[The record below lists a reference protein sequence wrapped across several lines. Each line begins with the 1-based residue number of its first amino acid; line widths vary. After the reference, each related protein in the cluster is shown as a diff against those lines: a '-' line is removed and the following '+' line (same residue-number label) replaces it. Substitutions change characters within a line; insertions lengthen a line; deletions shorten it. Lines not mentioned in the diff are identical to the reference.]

1 MQKKQIDPR
10 TLIILAMFAA
20 IGAVF
25 KAFVSV
31 DLFFGGLKVSDIS
44 LMALPVMLAGVYY
57 GPLGGGMVG
66 LLAEM
71 GGFLMTPTG
80 AYNPIFSII
89 TALIGVIAGLFY
101 WKSKHTTLW
110 KVAAMVALSELV
122 CSAVLTTLTIHLFYG
137 VPIIALIPARGVG
150 ILIKIPV
157 LTGLI
162 FALAERLKP
171 VIRKHN
177 KIPGTVS

>member
-1 MQKKQIDPR
+1 MQKKQIEVR
-10 TLIILAMFAA
+10 TLIILALFAA

-44 LMALPVMLAGVYY
+44 LMALPVLLAGIYY
-57 GPLGGGMVG
+57 GPLAGGMVG
-66 LLAEM
+66 FFAELA
-71 GGFLMTPTG
+71 GFLMTPTG
-80 AYNPIFSII
+80 AYNPVFSII

-101 WKSKHTTLW
+101 RKSKQTTLW
-110 KVAAMVALSELV
+110 KTIALVTLSELI

-157 LTGLI
+157 LTALVML
-162 FALAERLKP
+162 LAERLKP
-171 VIRKHN
+171 VMRSHRKV
-177 KIPGTVS
+177 PGTV

>member
-1 MQKKQIDPR
+1 MQKKQIEVR
-10 TLIILAMFAA
+10 TLIILALFAA

-44 LMALPVMLAGVYY
+44 LMALPVLLAGIYY
-57 GPLGGGMVG
+57 GPLAGGMAG
-66 LLAEM
+66 FFAELA
-71 GGFLMTPTG
+71 GFLITPTG
-80 AYNPIFSII
+80 AYNPVFSII

-101 WKSKHTTLW
+101 RKSKQTTLW
-110 KVAAMVALSELV
+110 KTIALVTLSELI

-157 LTGLI
+157 LTALVML
-162 FALAERLKP
+162 LAERLKP
-171 VIRKHN
+171 VMRSHRKV
-177 KIPGTVS
+177 PGTV

>member
-1 MQKKQIDPR
+1 MQKKQIELR

-31 DLFFGGLKVSDIS
+31 DLFFGGLKISDIS
-44 LMALPVMLAGVYY
+44 LMALPVMLAGVYF
-57 GPLGGGMVG
+57 GPLAGGMVG

-80 AYNPIFSII
+80 AYNPIFSLIS
-89 TALIGVIAGLFY
+89 ALTGVIAGLFY
-101 WKSKHTTLW
+101 WKSKGTTLW
-110 KVAAMVALSELV
+110 KVIAMVALSEIL

-137 VPIIALIPARGVG
+137 APILALIPARGVG
-150 ILIKIPV
+150 VLIKIPV
-157 LTGLI
+157 LTALI
-162 FALAERLKP
+162 FMLAERLRP
-171 VIRKHN
+171 AMRKHN
-177 KIPGTVS
+177 KIPGTV